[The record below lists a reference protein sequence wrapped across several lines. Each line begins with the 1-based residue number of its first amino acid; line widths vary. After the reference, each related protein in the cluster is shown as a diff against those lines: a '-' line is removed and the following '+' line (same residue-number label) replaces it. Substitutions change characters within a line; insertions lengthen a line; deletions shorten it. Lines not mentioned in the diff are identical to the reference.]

1 MRRTRLAVL
10 AVAFVAVW
18 FLSAG
23 CSRSPQ
29 AEQQVST
36 QPVSQPQTAPQ
47 EQAPAAQPQPGSK
60 TASRPAATTP
70 TQRRAELPASVSQ
83 APAPKPQLVIPAG
96 TQLEIRTTT
105 KISTATHKAGDSFEA
120 SLAAPLVVEG
130 RMVAEKGATVT
141 GRIVESDPGG
151 RIKGVASIQLQL
163 TGLRTAAGRD
173 IKISTNTIEREAATT
188 KGQDAAK
195 VGIGAGVGAAI
206 GALAGGGKGAAIGAA
221 AGAGAGTGAVL
232 ATRGKA
238 AEVPA
243 ETRLTFKLS
252 EPVRVPE

>member
-1 MRRTRLAVL
+1 
-10 AVAFVAVW
+10 
-18 FLSAG
+18 
-23 CSRSPQ
+23 
-29 AEQQVST
+29 
-36 QPVSQPQTAPQ
+36 
-47 EQAPAAQPQPGSK
+47 
-60 TASRPAATTP
+60 
-70 TQRRAELPASVSQ
+70 
-83 APAPKPQLVIPAG
+83 
-96 TQLEIRTTT
+96 
-105 KISTATHKAGDSFEA
+105 
-120 SLAAPLVVEG
+120 
-130 RMVAEKGATVT
+130 MVAEKGTAVM
-141 GRIVESDPGG
+141 GRVVESDPGG
-151 RIKGVASIQLQL
+151 RIKGVASLQLQL
-163 TGLRTAAGRD
+163 TSLKTAEGRE